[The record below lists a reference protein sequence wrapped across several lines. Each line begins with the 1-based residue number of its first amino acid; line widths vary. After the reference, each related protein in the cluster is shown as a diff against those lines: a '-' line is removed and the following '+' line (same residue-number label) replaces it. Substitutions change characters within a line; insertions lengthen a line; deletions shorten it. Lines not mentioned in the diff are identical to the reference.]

1 MRPLLLLIALLAI
14 TLSSCSTPKNT
25 AQFYQAH
32 KNRPGVTNFKLP
44 GWLVWFGG
52 GIAYNAIKD
61 EDTKAA
67 LRIGRK
73 VGKMRLMASENGSVI
88 PPEEVEAFLRHIKQ
102 NGFDEL
108 VYVKHESSI
117 VNVMVQ
123 DRKNKIRH
131 LMILVNEQ
139 DGFVFLDLKT
149 RIKYSEISDLIN
161 YFIKK
166 DSEVEE
172 KEAEQDQKQQPAV
185 PRA

>member
-1 MRPLLLLIALLAI
+1 MRPLLLLITLLMVA
-14 TLSSCSTPKNT
+14 LSSCGTPKNT

-52 GIAYNAIKD
+52 GIAYNSIKD
-61 EDTKAA
+61 EDAKAA

-73 VGKMRLMASENGSVI
+73 VGKMRLMASENGTVI
-88 PPEEVEAFLRHIKQ
+88 PPAEVNAFLSNIKQ

-108 VYVKHESSI
+108 IYVKHESSI
-117 VNVMVQ
+117 VNVMVR
-123 DRKNKIRH
+123 DRKNKIRNV
-131 LMILVNEQ
+131 LLLVNDQ

-149 RIKYSEISDLIN
+149 RIKYDEISDLIN
-161 YFIKK
+161 YFIRK
-166 DSEVEE
+166 DKEERKEETEE
-172 KEAEQDQKQQPAV
+172 KQPATT